1 MQACSLLLGHP
12 WEHDNDATHHG
23 RSNKYTF
30 VHKGKKIA
38 LVPLT
43 PAQIIQA
50 DRECAD
56 SLNDVESK
64 NLQVANSIFPLK
76 KDKSTSISKAEGIKL
91 KGGVMLATKCDFAK
105 FFMTIFAMLMQT
117 SYVFA

>member
-30 VHKGKKIA
+30 EHKGKKIT

-43 PAQIIQA
+43 PAQIVQV
-50 DRECAD
+50 DRERVA
-56 SLNDVESK
+56 SLNDIQSK
-64 NLQVANSIFPLK
+64 NQQVANYILPPK
-76 KDKSTSISKAEGIKL
+76 NDKSTSISKA
-91 KGGVMLATKCDFAK
+91 
-105 FFMTIFAMLMQT
+105 
-117 SYVFA
+117 

>member
-30 VHKGKKIA
+30 VYKGKKIT

-43 PAQIIQA
+43 PAQIVQA
-50 DRECAD
+50 DRERAA
-56 SLNDVESK
+56 SLNDVQSK
-64 NLQVANSIFPLK
+64 SQQVACNTLGVV
-76 KDKSTSISKAEGIKL
+76 TS
-91 KGGVMLATKCDFAK
+91 
-105 FFMTIFAMLMQT
+105 
-117 SYVFA
+117 